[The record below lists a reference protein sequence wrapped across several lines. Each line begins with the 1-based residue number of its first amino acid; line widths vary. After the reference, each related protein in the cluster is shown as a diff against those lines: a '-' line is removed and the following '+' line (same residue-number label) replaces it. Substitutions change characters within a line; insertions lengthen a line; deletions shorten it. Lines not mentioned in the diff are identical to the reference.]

1 MTCFL
6 SVKILIL
13 LVRCMIMMI
22 QVLLEI
28 AYQLLRSCSEQIKD
42 WGWICNIHAQNSESF
57 RRYTSL
63 YFLQN
68 FHIYLNQV
76 AQNIFFFNVWIYF
89 CELNFLSVTYAL
101 HVPYYWHMP
110 CMFLRFASF
119 GSFQDLVCRY
129 IYKAIIVLCLLHSCG
144 CNLVYWEIGERCSFM
159 WFLIK
164 FSWF

>member
-28 AYQLLRSCSEQIKD
+28 TYQLLRSCSEQIKD

-76 AQNIFFFNVWIYF
+76 AENIFFSMSGFIFVNLIFY
-89 CELNFLSVTYAL
+89 L
-101 HVPYYWHMP
+101 WHMP
-110 CMFLRFASF
+110 CMFHITDICLACFW
-119 GSFQDLVCRY
+119 DLQALGHFKILCVD